1 MSFEEIVCEFVFI
14 TLDVLV
20 TWMSDNNAYLF
31 RHKFIH
37 VRGSAV
43 VKGELETIES
53 RSKVYLNVDRRRE
66 RFFYENFALHND
78 FWAKK
83 ESFFLLTKRIF
94 ETSRVTVFFTL
105 TCRHKSLSLFH
116 ALLLKLISLIIL
128 PQSMRYQILNCLTLN
143 INLKLN
149 LCEREKVFIS
159 GSIYRCFSN
168 ENLHMTQVVLK
179 CIY

>member
-66 RFFYENFALHND
+66 RFFLWEFCIALWLLSEKSH
-78 FWAKK
+78 
-83 ESFFLLTKRIF
+83 SFFLPNESLRLL
-94 ETSRVTVFFTL
+94 ECWFF
-105 TCRHKSLSLFH
+105 HFNVSPQKPLFH

-128 PQSMRYQILNCLTLN
+128 LQSMRYQMLNCLTLN

-168 ENLHMTQVVLK
+168 ENLHMTQAVLK

>member
-1 MSFEEIVCEFVFI
+1 MSFGEIVCEFVFI

-78 FWAKK
+78 FWAK
-83 ESFFLLTKRIF
+83 
-94 ETSRVTVFFTL
+94 RVI
-105 TCRHKSLSLFH
+105 LS
-116 ALLLKLISLIIL
+116 SY
-128 PQSMRYQILNCLTLN
+128 RT
-143 INLKLN
+143 NLWD
-149 LCEREKVFIS
+149 F
-159 GSIYRCFSN
+159 
-168 ENLHMTQVVLK
+168 
-179 CIY
+179 

>member
-20 TWMSDNNAYLF
+20 TWMCDNNAYLF
-31 RHKFIH
+31 RHKFIN
-37 VRGSAV
+37 VRESAV

-53 RSKVYLNVDRRRE
+53 CSKVYLNVDRRRE
-66 RFFYENFALHND
+66 RFFYENFALHYD
-78 FWAKK
+78 FWAK
-83 ESFFLLTKRIF
+83 SHAFFLPNESLRLL
-94 ETSRVTVFFTL
+94 ECWFF
-105 TCRHKSLSLFH
+105 HFNVSPQKPLFH

-128 PQSMRYQILNCLTLN
+128 PQSMRYQMLNCLTLN

-168 ENLHMTQVVLK
+168 ENLHLTQVVLK